1 MTEEKIIN
9 DSIFGSVR
17 LSKLASSIIETREF
31 QRLNGIKQL
40 GLTYLVFPGAN
51 HTRFEHSI
59 GTYYLSQQLGRK
71 IGLSEEEIEQVSIA
85 GLLHD
90 VGHPPY
96 SHSGEETMQNKYGV
110 DHLGVTLKI
119 ITGELGHEISDSM
132 DDNFREEVIKILQGK
147 AGVLSRIVSGHGDMD
162 QLDYLSR
169 DSKYTGVALGV
180 VDITRILNT
189 MEVEDNQLCIDE
201 KGLPAIE
208 GLMIARMLMYRSV
221 YRHRIALIGSAL
233 INEAL
238 KIMDMKLQ
246 ELMEM
251 NDCDFL
257 SRMKI
262 ETPEIYESVKYR
274 KIPRGYILRVS
285 EKEYRQIINDLDGL
299 IMASRFYASP
309 YKPQG
314 LKIITKKGL
323 ADINQVSAVL
333 SFLEKELHDEALIAF
348 ENKNEP
354 EIRKYLEGKKIEP
367 L

>member
-1 MTEEKIIN
+1 LTDEKIIN

-59 GTYYLSQQLGRK
+59 GTYYLAQQLGSK
-71 IGLSEEEIEQVSIA
+71 IGLSDEEVERVSIA

-96 SHSGEETMQNKYGV
+96 SHSGEEAMQDKYGV

-119 ITGELGHEISDSM
+119 IEGELGHEISNAM
-132 DDNFREEVIKILQGK
+132 NDDFRESIINILKGK
-147 AGVLSRIVSGHGDMD
+147 AGVLSKIVSGHGDMD

-180 VDITRILNT
+180 VDITRIINT
-189 MEVEDNQLCIDE
+189 MDVEDNQLCVDE

-233 INEAL
+233 INKAL
-238 KIMDMKLQ
+238 ERMNMDLE

-257 SRMKI
+257 ARMKV
-262 ETPEIYESVKYR
+262 ETPEIYESIKYR
-274 KIPRGYILRVS
+274 KIPRGYILRIS
-285 EKEYRQIINDLDGL
+285 EKQYREIVHDMGDLII
-299 IMASRFYASP
+299 ASRFYASP

-323 ADINQVSAVL
+323 VDINEVSAVL

-348 ENKNEP
+348 YSENEP
-354 EIRKYLEGKKIEP
+354 EIRKYLEGRNIEP
-367 L
+367 M